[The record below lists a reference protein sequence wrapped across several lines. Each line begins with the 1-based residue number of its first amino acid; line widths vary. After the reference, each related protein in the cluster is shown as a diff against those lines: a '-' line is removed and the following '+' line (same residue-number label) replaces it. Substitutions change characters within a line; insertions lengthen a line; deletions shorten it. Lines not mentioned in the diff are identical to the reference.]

1 MTDFFDDIPCPD
13 LDVPELLIEANAD
26 DFYRALGLS
35 STSVVG
41 RLLKSWVRQMATAFS
56 KQLIHFDKQ
65 IACVDLQAAAYEL
78 LNHYS
83 NPATDFARGS
93 QHIPHQGPLI
103 IAANHPGLA
112 DALALLA
119 SIPRD
124 DLIIVAAQR
133 PLLMALPNLAGKLVY
148 VAEGSRQDALLRQL
162 VRHLRAGGC
171 VLLFPAGGIE
181 PDPARDHDAAKA
193 SLSTWSRSPEL
204 LLKLV
209 PDAVMVVGI
218 VREVVHPK
226 LVNHPLTYLNPR
238 DRAWLAACL
247 QVLLRRYH
255 TLPVEVRYRIKEN
268 DVDVAKVAKQLI

>member
-1 MTDFFDDIPCPD
+1 
-13 LDVPELLIEANAD
+13 
-26 DFYRALGLS
+26 LGIS
-35 STSVVG
+35 SASFVG
-41 RLLKSWVRQMATAFS
+41 RLLKPWVHRVATTFS
-56 KQLIHFDKQ
+56 AKLIHFDKQ
-65 IACVDLQAAAYEL
+65 IHCVGLQAAAREL
-78 LNHYS
+78 LRYYS
-83 NPATDFARGS
+83 QPAAEFARGS
-93 QHIPHQGPLI
+93 EHIPKQGPLI
-103 IAANHPGLA
+103 IPANHPGLA

-133 PLLMALPNLAGKLVY
+133 PLLSALPNLAGKLVY

-162 VRHLRAGGC
+162 VRHLRVGGS

-181 PDPARDHDAAKA
+181 PDPARDTEGANA
-193 SLSTWSRSPEL
+193 SLNTWSRSPEL

-209 PDAVMVVGI
+209 PEAVMVVGI

-255 TLPVEVRYRIKEN
+255 TLPTKLRYAPMMTSALT
-268 DVDVAKVAKQLI
+268 VDVARGLIKSR